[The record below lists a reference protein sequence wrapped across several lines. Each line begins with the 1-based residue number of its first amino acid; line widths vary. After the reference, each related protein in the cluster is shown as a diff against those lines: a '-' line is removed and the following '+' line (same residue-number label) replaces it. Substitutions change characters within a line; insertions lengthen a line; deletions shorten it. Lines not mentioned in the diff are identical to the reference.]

1 MCLCGP
7 PHSNCYNGEE
17 GGRWFAAKAGWTLK
31 HFPVHPETVYI
42 SRNVQLTRAA
52 DDAALKMIID
62 EEAKV
67 SLEENAR
74 ISLG

>member
-1 MCLCGP
+1 M
-7 PHSNCYNGEE
+7 
-17 GGRWFAAKAGWTLK
+17 K

-42 SRNVQLTRAA
+42 SRDVQLTRAA
-52 DDAALKMIID
+52 DKAALKVIID

-74 ISLG
+74 LSLG